1 MTLTI
6 SDLPRDLLEK
16 EIFSRIPLKY
26 VRALRLTC
34 KEWETLIKSRSLTIE
49 EEESQM
55 IVLMDYNLCL
65 MSISM
70 NGGEPSTEIRGK
82 LSCLGEQVKISQFF
96 HCEGLLLCI
105 LKDDDTKV
113 VVWNPYWGQT
123 RLIQTRFFNHPSRWS
138 RFNYA
143 LGYYK
148 NNNKMKSSKLLRFLD
163 YFYISRGLTKEKN
176 YFWYEIYDFDSGL
189 WTTLD
194 VTPHWLISFDERGV
208 SLKENTYWCARER
221 NPRKPCHFLKVDHI
235 ICFDFTSE
243 RFGPLLRLP
252 FRATRDSLWTLSC
265 VREEKLA
272 ALFCHEYVVEVW
284 ITTRIEANKVSW
296 SKFLTFDVGEYYPM
310 INPGARS
317 VFVDEVNKVA
327 MIFDKTLTYDKTLI
341 IGEAGYVRYVDLGEP
356 AHRDS

>member
-6 SDLPRDLLEK
+6 SDLPRDLIEK

-34 KEWETLIKSRSLTIE
+34 KEWETLIKSRSLTID

-82 LSCLGEQVKISQFF
+82 LTCLDEQVKISQFF

-123 RLIQTRFFNHPSRWS
+123 RLIQARFSNRPNRWS

-148 NNNKMKSSKLLRFLD
+148 NNNNKMKSFKLLRFLD
-163 YFYISRGLTKEKN
+163 YFYISPGLTKEN
-176 YFWYEIYDFDSGL
+176 NF
-189 WTTLD
+189 
-194 VTPHWLISFDERGV
+194 
-208 SLKENTYWCARER
+208 
-221 NPRKPCHFLKVDHI
+221 FLV
-235 ICFDFTSE
+235 
-243 RFGPLLRLP
+243 
-252 FRATRDSLWTLSC
+252 
-265 VREEKLA
+265 
-272 ALFCHEYVVEVW
+272 
-284 ITTRIEANKVSW
+284 
-296 SKFLTFDVGEYYPM
+296 
-310 INPGARS
+310 
-317 VFVDEVNKVA
+317 
-327 MIFDKTLTYDKTLI
+327 
-341 IGEAGYVRYVDLGEP
+341 
-356 AHRDS
+356 